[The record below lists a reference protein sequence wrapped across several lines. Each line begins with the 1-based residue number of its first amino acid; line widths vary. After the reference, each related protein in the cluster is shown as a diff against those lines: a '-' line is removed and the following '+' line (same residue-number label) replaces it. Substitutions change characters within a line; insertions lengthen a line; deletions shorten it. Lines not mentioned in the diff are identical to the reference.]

1 MASKAERLIAAP
13 QPAPEEVP
21 YHNMRQAREMLGPQY
36 TYMSGSLVPEA
47 DMSFALRHIEKV
59 PPGFKSEDEPH
70 RHQVSQLYAII
81 GELTL
86 EFILEDER
94 REISGPAAVF
104 IPAGIMHTIHPLSG
118 SGYLAVITR
127 AGKSEFIPTH

>member
-1 MASKAERLIAAP
+1 MASKVERFIAAP

-47 DMSFALRHIEKV
+47 DMSFTVRHIEKV

-70 RHQVSQLYAII
+70 RHEVSQLYVII

-86 EFILEDER
+86 ELVLEDER
-94 REISGPAAVF
+94 HEVSGPAAVF
-104 IPAGIMHTIHPLSG
+104 IPAGTMHTIHPLSG
-118 SGYLAVITR
+118 SGYLAVVTR
-127 AGKSEFIPTH
+127 AGKCELLGPP